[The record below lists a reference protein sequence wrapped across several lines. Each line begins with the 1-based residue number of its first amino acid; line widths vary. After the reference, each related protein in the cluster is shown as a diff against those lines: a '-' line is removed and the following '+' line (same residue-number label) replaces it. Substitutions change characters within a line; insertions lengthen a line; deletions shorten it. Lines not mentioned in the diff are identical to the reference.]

1 MSWGKDK
8 VDPCS
13 SYADMLPQEWI
24 KENNYIP
31 DRAYITTY
39 SFDTRQ
45 LNEVLY
51 ELGLFDLIASDK
63 PSEKSPGKLHV
74 FYDETARHADSNE
87 YQTVSSA
94 CLHGITLETAENV
107 YAFHPKVIM
116 IRYVSDTTAPGY
128 VIIVMSKNISRSNML
143 EAYAVAC
150 GVVEEDRIAEKD
162 VDSDVDHN
170 IDYNKDDDNDF
181 NGEELARFW
190 EKIIDITSEYDPDTP
205 KNNRSHINMDDELKE
220 LRKVRFVQPF
230 SGKTVRFLEG
240 GQVLGKLKASTEVII
255 VSPFLSYGFF
265 KRINK
270 HSYEENEQISGNS
283 RDDLGKVR
291 SLVST
296 MDSFAKLFANMK
308 NIRKDKCIFFNGSNK
323 SGAETGYYRADMNLH
338 AKIYCCKM
346 ADGKAYC
353 IVGSSNATVNG
364 CDLNC
369 DQSNKSGNVEFNIE
383 FEISEDDYEGF
394 DKLLRGEP
402 FQIVS
407 DEDIKM
413 FGENA
418 EEGVDFRRYYAEFLR
433 QLKVETR
440 MISDQG
446 TDHRYE
452 IEFAPVEAE
461 KYSVELAICGSDLES
476 QDIWKKLSDG
486 ATLTLGSLAPVAGVY
501 VKIIANSNGQKE
513 ENEIAEKIF
522 YLDLYDRWQEE
533 AQSKLDMECRKNYR
547 AQLLDLQKQIFNGN
561 KVRKLHQT
569 RKEND
574 SNNRPGIASK
584 AMVSRRSDRSYVYE
598 KIMSIYQYEE
608 DTATRTERLKELR
621 RVTKLLDESDEN
633 DQFQHDLMLLLSK
646 LEDTDEQDKISGR

>member
-31 DRAYITTY
+31 DKAYITTY

-51 ELGLFDLIASDK
+51 ELGLFDLIAADK

-87 YQTVSSA
+87 CQTVSSA

-116 IRYVSDTTAPGY
+116 IRYVSDTSAPGY
-128 VIIVMSKNISRSNML
+128 VILVMSKNISRSNML
-143 EAYAVAC
+143 ETYAVAC

-190 EKIIDITSEYDPDTP
+190 EKIIAVASKDDLGTP

-255 VSPFLSYGFF
+255 VSPFLSDGFF
-265 KRINK
+265 NK
-270 HSYEENEQISGNS
+270 HSHEENEQISENS
-283 RDDLGKVR
+283 GVDLGKVR

-296 MDSFAKLFANMK
+296 MDSF
-308 NIRKDKCIFFNGSNK
+308 
-323 SGAETGYYRADMNLH
+323 ADMNLH

-353 IVGSSNATVNG
+353 IVGSSNATANG
-364 CDLNC
+364 CNLN
-369 DQSNKSGNVEFNIE
+369 NKSGNVEYNMG
-383 FEISEDDYEGF
+383 FEISGDDYEAF
-394 DKLLRGEP
+394 DKLLRGGS

-407 DEDIKM
+407 DEDMKM

-418 EEGVDFRRYYAEFLR
+418 EKGVDFRRYYAEFLR

-486 ATLTLGSLAPVAGVY
+486 ATLTLGFSEPVAGVY
-501 VKIIANSNGQKE
+501 VKIVANSNGQKE
-513 ENEIAEKIF
+513 KSETAEKIF

-547 AQLLDLQKQIFNGN
+547 AQLLDLQKQIINGN
-561 KVRKLHQT
+561 KVRRLHQT

-574 SNNRPGIASK
+574 SNNRSGIASK
-584 AMVSRRSDRSYVYE
+584 AMFSRRSDRSYVYE

>member
-31 DRAYITTY
+31 DKAYITTY

-51 ELGLFDLIASDK
+51 ELGLFDLIAADK
-63 PSEKSPGKLHV
+63 PSEKSTGKLHV

-87 YQTVSSA
+87 CQTVSSA

-116 IRYVSDTTAPGY
+116 IRYVSDTSAPGY
-128 VIIVMSKNISRSNML
+128 VILVMSKNISRSNML

-190 EKIIDITSEYDPDTP
+190 EKIIAVASKDDLGTP

-255 VSPFLSYGFF
+255 VSPFLSDGFF
-265 KRINK
+265 NK
-270 HSYEENEQISGNS
+270 HSHEENEQISENS
-283 RDDLGKVR
+283 GVDLGKVR

-296 MDSFAKLFANMK
+296 MDSF
-308 NIRKDKCIFFNGSNK
+308 
-323 SGAETGYYRADMNLH
+323 ADMNLH

-353 IVGSSNATVNG
+353 IVGSSNATANG
-364 CDLNC
+364 CNLN
-369 DQSNKSGNVEFNIE
+369 NKSGNVEYNMG
-383 FEISEDDYEGF
+383 FEISGDDYEAF
-394 DKLLRGEP
+394 DKLLRGGS

-407 DEDIKM
+407 DEDMKM

-418 EEGVDFRRYYAEFLR
+418 EKGVDFRRYYAEFLR

-486 ATLTLGSLAPVAGVY
+486 ATLTLGFSEPVAGVY
-501 VKIIANSNGQKE
+501 VKIVANSNGQKE
-513 ENEIAEKIF
+513 KSETAEKIF

-547 AQLLDLQKQIFNGN
+547 AQLLDLQKQIINGN
-561 KVRKLHQT
+561 KVRRLHQT

-574 SNNRPGIASK
+574 SNNRSGIASK
-584 AMVSRRSDRSYVYE
+584 AMFSRRSDRSYVYE

>member
-31 DRAYITTY
+31 DKAYITTY

-51 ELGLFDLIASDK
+51 ELGLFDLIAADK

-87 YQTVSSA
+87 CQTVSSA

-116 IRYVSDTTAPGY
+116 IRYVSDTSAPGY
-128 VIIVMSKNISRSNML
+128 VILVMSKNISRSNML

-190 EKIIDITSEYDPDTP
+190 EKIIAVASKDDLGTP

-255 VSPFLSYGFF
+255 VSPFLSDGFF
-265 KRINK
+265 NK
-270 HSYEENEQISGNS
+270 HSHEENEQISENS
-283 RDDLGKVR
+283 GVDLGKVR

-296 MDSFAKLFANMK
+296 MDSF
-308 NIRKDKCIFFNGSNK
+308 
-323 SGAETGYYRADMNLH
+323 ADMNLH

-353 IVGSSNATVNG
+353 IVGSSNATANG
-364 CDLNC
+364 CNLN
-369 DQSNKSGNVEFNIE
+369 NKSGNVEYNMG
-383 FEISEDDYEGF
+383 FEISGDDYEAF
-394 DKLLRGEP
+394 DKLLRGGS

-407 DEDIKM
+407 DEDMKM

-418 EEGVDFRRYYAEFLR
+418 EKGVDFRRYYAEFLR

-486 ATLTLGSLAPVAGVY
+486 ATLTLGFSEPVAGVY
-501 VKIIANSNGQKE
+501 VKIVANSNGQKE
-513 ENEIAEKIF
+513 KSETAEKIF

-547 AQLLDLQKQIFNGN
+547 AQLLDLQKQIINGN
-561 KVRKLHQT
+561 KVRRLHQT

-574 SNNRPGIASK
+574 SNNRSGIASK
-584 AMVSRRSDRSYVYE
+584 AMFSRKSDRSYVYE

>member
-31 DRAYITTY
+31 DKAYITTY

-51 ELGLFDLIASDK
+51 ELGLFDLIAADK

-87 YQTVSSA
+87 CQTVSSA

-116 IRYVSDTTAPGY
+116 IRYVSDTSAPGY
-128 VIIVMSKNISRSNML
+128 VILVMSKNISRSNML

-190 EKIIDITSEYDPDTP
+190 EKIIAVASKDDLGTP

-255 VSPFLSYGFF
+255 VSPFLSDGFF
-265 KRINK
+265 NK
-270 HSYEENEQISGNS
+270 HSHEENEQISENS
-283 RDDLGKVR
+283 GVDLGKVR

-296 MDSFAKLFANMK
+296 MDSF
-308 NIRKDKCIFFNGSNK
+308 
-323 SGAETGYYRADMNLH
+323 ADMNLH

-353 IVGSSNATVNG
+353 IVGSSNATANG
-364 CDLNC
+364 CNLN
-369 DQSNKSGNVEFNIE
+369 NKSGNVEYNMG
-383 FEISEDDYEGF
+383 FEISGDDYEAF
-394 DKLLRGEP
+394 DKLLRGGS

-407 DEDIKM
+407 DEDMKM

-418 EEGVDFRRYYAEFLR
+418 EKGVDFRRYYAEFLR

-486 ATLTLGSLAPVAGVY
+486 ATLTLGFSEPVAGGY
-501 VKIIANSNGQKE
+501 VKIVANSNGQKE
-513 ENEIAEKIF
+513 KSETAEKIF

-533 AQSKLDMECRKNYR
+533 AQSKLDMEGRKNYR
-547 AQLLDLQKQIFNGN
+547 AQLLDLQKQIINGN
-561 KVRKLHQT
+561 KVRRLHQT

-574 SNNRPGIASK
+574 SNNRSGIASK
-584 AMVSRRSDRSYVYE
+584 AMFSRRSDRSYVYE

>member
-31 DRAYITTY
+31 DKAYITTY

-51 ELGLFDLIASDK
+51 ELGLFDLIAADK

-87 YQTVSSA
+87 CQTVSSA

-116 IRYVSDTTAPGY
+116 IRYVSDTSAPGY
-128 VIIVMSKNISRSNML
+128 VILVMSKNISRSNML

-190 EKIIDITSEYDPDTP
+190 EKIIAVASKDDLGTP

-255 VSPFLSYGFF
+255 VSPFLSDGFF
-265 KRINK
+265 NK
-270 HSYEENEQISGNS
+270 HSHEENEQISENS
-283 RDDLGKVR
+283 GVDLGKVR

-296 MDSFAKLFANMK
+296 MDSF
-308 NIRKDKCIFFNGSNK
+308 
-323 SGAETGYYRADMNLH
+323 ADMNLH

-353 IVGSSNATVNG
+353 IVGSSNATANG
-364 CDLNC
+364 CNLN
-369 DQSNKSGNVEFNIE
+369 NKSGNVEYNM
-383 FEISEDDYEGF
+383 GF
-394 DKLLRGEP
+394 
-402 FQIVS
+402 
-407 DEDIKM
+407 
-413 FGENA
+413 
-418 EEGVDFRRYYAEFLR
+418 
-433 QLKVETR
+433 
-440 MISDQG
+440 
-446 TDHRYE
+446 
-452 IEFAPVEAE
+452 
-461 KYSVELAICGSDLES
+461 
-476 QDIWKKLSDG
+476 
-486 ATLTLGSLAPVAGVY
+486 
-501 VKIIANSNGQKE
+501 
-513 ENEIAEKIF
+513 
-522 YLDLYDRWQEE
+522 
-533 AQSKLDMECRKNYR
+533 
-547 AQLLDLQKQIFNGN
+547 
-561 KVRKLHQT
+561 
-569 RKEND
+569 
-574 SNNRPGIASK
+574 
-584 AMVSRRSDRSYVYE
+584 
-598 KIMSIYQYEE
+598 
-608 DTATRTERLKELR
+608 
-621 RVTKLLDESDEN
+621 
-633 DQFQHDLMLLLSK
+633 
-646 LEDTDEQDKISGR
+646 

>member
-116 IRYVSDTTAPGY
+116 IRYVSDTSAPGY

-170 IDYNKDDDNDF
+170 IDYNKADDNDF

-190 EKIIDITSEYDPDTP
+190 EKIIDITSEYDPDTS

-255 VSPFLSYGFF
+255 VSPFLSDGFF
-265 KRINK
+265 NK
-270 HSYEENEQISGNS
+270 HSHEENEQISGNS
-283 RDDLGKVR
+283 GVDLGKVR

-296 MDSFAKLFANMK
+296 MDSFAKLFAKME
-308 NIRKDKCIFFNGSNK
+308 NIGKDKCIFLSGSNK

-353 IVGSSNATVNG
+353 IVGSSNATANG
-364 CDLNC
+364 CNLN
-369 DQSNKSGNVEFNIE
+369 NKSGNVEYNMG
-383 FEISEDDYEGF
+383 FEISGDDYEAF
-394 DKLLRGEP
+394 DKLLRGGSL
-402 FQIVS
+402 QIVS
-407 DEDIKM
+407 DEDMKM

-418 EEGVDFRRYYAEFLR
+418 EKGVDFRRYYAEFLR

-486 ATLTLGSLAPVAGVY
+486 ATLTLGSSEPVAGVY

-574 SNNRPGIASK
+574 CNNRSGIVSK
-584 AMVSRRSDRSYVYE
+584 TMVSRRSDRCYVYE

>member
-8 VDPCS
+8 VNPCS

-31 DRAYITTY
+31 DKAYITTY

-87 YQTVSSA
+87 CQAVSSA

-116 IRYVSDTTAPGY
+116 IRYVSDTSAPGY
-128 VIIVMSKNISRSNML
+128 VILVMSKNISRSNML

-190 EKIIDITSEYDPDTP
+190 EKIIAVASKDDLGTP

-240 GQVLGKLKASTEVII
+240 GQVFEKLKASTEVII
-255 VSPFLSYGFF
+255 VSPFLSDGFF
-265 KRINK
+265 NK
-270 HSYEENEQISGNS
+270 HSHEENEQISGNS
-283 RDDLGKVR
+283 GVDLGKVR

-296 MDSFAKLFANMK
+296 MDSF
-308 NIRKDKCIFFNGSNK
+308 
-323 SGAETGYYRADMNLH
+323 ADMNLH

-353 IVGSSNATVNG
+353 IVGSSNATANG
-364 CDLNC
+364 CNLN
-369 DQSNKSGNVEFNIE
+369 NKSGNVEYNMG
-383 FEISEDDYEGF
+383 FEISGDDYEAF
-394 DKLLRGEP
+394 DKLLRGGS

-407 DEDIKM
+407 DEDMKM

-418 EEGVDFRRYYAEFLR
+418 EKGVDFRRYYAEFLR

-476 QDIWKKLSDG
+476 QDIWRRLSDG
-486 ATLTLGSLAPVAGVY
+486 ATLTLGFSEPVAGVY
-501 VKIIANSNGQKE
+501 VKIVANSNGQKE
-513 ENEIAEKIF
+513 KSETAEKIF

-547 AQLLDLQKQIFNGN
+547 AQLLDLQKQIINGN

-574 SNNRPGIASK
+574 SNNRPGIVSK

>member
-8 VDPCS
+8 VNPCS

-31 DRAYITTY
+31 DKAYITTY

-87 YQTVSSA
+87 CQAVSSA

-116 IRYVSDTTAPGY
+116 IRYVSDTSAPGY
-128 VIIVMSKNISRSNML
+128 VILVMSKNISRSNML

-190 EKIIDITSEYDPDTP
+190 EKIIAVASKDDLGTP

-240 GQVLGKLKASTEVII
+240 GQVFEKLKASTEVII
-255 VSPFLSYGFF
+255 VSPFLSDGFF
-265 KRINK
+265 NK
-270 HSYEENEQISGNS
+270 HSHEENEQISGNS
-283 RDDLGKVR
+283 GVDLGKVR

-296 MDSFAKLFANMK
+296 MDSF
-308 NIRKDKCIFFNGSNK
+308 
-323 SGAETGYYRADMNLH
+323 ADMNLH

-353 IVGSSNATVNG
+353 IVGSSNATANG
-364 CDLNC
+364 CNLN
-369 DQSNKSGNVEFNIE
+369 NKSGNVEYNMG
-383 FEISEDDYEGF
+383 FEISGDDYEAF
-394 DKLLRGEP
+394 DKLLRGGS

-407 DEDIKM
+407 DEDMKM

-418 EEGVDFRRYYAEFLR
+418 EKGVDFRRYYAEFLR

-476 QDIWKKLSDG
+476 QDIWRRLSDG
-486 ATLTLGSLAPVAGVY
+486 ATLTLGFSEPVAGVY
-501 VKIIANSNGQKE
+501 VKIVANSNGQKE
-513 ENEIAEKIF
+513 KSETAEKIF

-547 AQLLDLQKQIFNGN
+547 AQLLDLQKQIINGN
-561 KVRKLHQT
+561 KVRRLHQT

-574 SNNRPGIASK
+574 SNNRPGIVSK

>member
-8 VDPCS
+8 VNPCS

-31 DRAYITTY
+31 DKAYITTY

-87 YQTVSSA
+87 CQAVSSA

-116 IRYVSDTTAPGY
+116 IRYVSDTSAPGY
-128 VIIVMSKNISRSNML
+128 VILVMSKNISRSNML

-190 EKIIDITSEYDPDTP
+190 EKIIAVASKDDLGTP

-240 GQVLGKLKASTEVII
+240 GQVFEKLKASTEVII
-255 VSPFLSYGFF
+255 VSPFLSDGFF
-265 KRINK
+265 NK
-270 HSYEENEQISGNS
+270 HSHEENEQISGNS
-283 RDDLGKVR
+283 GVDLGKVR

-296 MDSFAKLFANMK
+296 MDSF
-308 NIRKDKCIFFNGSNK
+308 
-323 SGAETGYYRADMNLH
+323 ADMNLH

-353 IVGSSNATVNG
+353 IVGSSNATANG
-364 CDLNC
+364 CNLN
-369 DQSNKSGNVEFNIE
+369 NKSGNVEYNMG
-383 FEISEDDYEGF
+383 FEISGDDYEAF
-394 DKLLRGEP
+394 DKLLRGGS

-407 DEDIKM
+407 DEDMKM

-418 EEGVDFRRYYAEFLR
+418 EKGVDFRRYYAEFLR

-476 QDIWKKLSDG
+476 QDIWRRLSDG
-486 ATLTLGSLAPVAGVY
+486 ATLTLGFSEPVAGVY
-501 VKIIANSNGQKE
+501 VKIVANSNGQKE
-513 ENEIAEKIF
+513 KSETAEKIF

-547 AQLLDLQKQIFNGN
+547 AQLLDLQKQIINGN
-561 KVRKLHQT
+561 KVRRLHQT

-574 SNNRPGIASK
+574 SNNRPGIVSK

-633 DQFQHDLMLLLSK
+633 DQFQHDLMILLSK

>member
-116 IRYVSDTTAPGY
+116 IRYVSDTSAPGY

-255 VSPFLSYGFF
+255 VSPFLSDGFF
-265 KRINK
+265 NK
-270 HSYEENEQISGNS
+270 HSHEENEQISENS
-283 RDDLGKVR
+283 GVDLGKVR

-296 MDSFAKLFANMK
+296 MDSF
-308 NIRKDKCIFFNGSNK
+308 
-323 SGAETGYYRADMNLH
+323 ADMNLH

-353 IVGSSNATVNG
+353 IVGSSNATANG
-364 CDLNC
+364 CNLN
-369 DQSNKSGNVEFNIE
+369 NKSGNVEYNMG
-383 FEISEDDYEGF
+383 FEISGDDYEAF
-394 DKLLRGEP
+394 DKLLRGGS

-407 DEDIKM
+407 DEDMKM

-418 EEGVDFRRYYAEFLR
+418 EKGVDFRRYYAEFLR

-486 ATLTLGSLAPVAGVY
+486 ATLTLGFSEPVAGVY
-501 VKIIANSNGQKE
+501 VKIVANSNGQKE
-513 ENEIAEKIF
+513 KSETAEKIF

-547 AQLLDLQKQIFNGN
+547 AQLLDLQKQIINGN
-561 KVRKLHQT
+561 KVRRLHQT

-574 SNNRPGIASK
+574 SNNRSGIASK
-584 AMVSRRSDRSYVYE
+584 AMFSRRSDRSYVYE

>member
-31 DRAYITTY
+31 DKAYITTY

-51 ELGLFDLIASDK
+51 ELGLFDLIAADK

-87 YQTVSSA
+87 CQTVSSA

-116 IRYVSDTTAPGY
+116 IRYVSDTSAPGY
-128 VIIVMSKNISRSNML
+128 VILVMSKNISRSNML

-190 EKIIDITSEYDPDTP
+190 EKIIAVASKDDLGTP

-255 VSPFLSYGFF
+255 VSPFLSDGFF
-265 KRINK
+265 NK
-270 HSYEENEQISGNS
+270 HSHEENEQISENS
-283 RDDLGKVR
+283 GVDLGKVR

-296 MDSFAKLFANMK
+296 MDSF
-308 NIRKDKCIFFNGSNK
+308 
-323 SGAETGYYRADMNLH
+323 ADMNLH

-353 IVGSSNATVNG
+353 IVGSSNATANG
-364 CDLNC
+364 CNLN
-369 DQSNKSGNVEFNIE
+369 NKSGNVEYNMG
-383 FEISEDDYEGF
+383 FEISGDDYEAF
-394 DKLLRGEP
+394 DKLLRGGS

-407 DEDIKM
+407 DEDMKM

-418 EEGVDFRRYYAEFLR
+418 EKGVDFRRYYAEFLR

-486 ATLTLGSLAPVAGVY
+486 ATLTLGFSEPVAGVY
-501 VKIIANSNGQKE
+501 VKIVANSNGQKE
-513 ENEIAEKIF
+513 KSETAEKIF

-547 AQLLDLQKQIFNGN
+547 AQLLDLQKQIINGN
-561 KVRKLHQT
+561 KVRRLHQT

-574 SNNRPGIASK
+574 SNNRSGIASK
-584 AMVSRRSDRSYVYE
+584 AMFSRRSDRSYVYE

-646 LEDTDEQDKISGR
+646 LEDTDEHDKISGR

>member
-116 IRYVSDTTAPGY
+116 IRYVSDTSAPGY

-240 GQVLGKLKASTEVII
+240 GQVFEKLKASTEVII
-255 VSPFLSYGFF
+255 VSPFLSDGFF
-265 KRINK
+265 NK
-270 HSYEENEQISGNS
+270 HSHEENEQISGNS
-283 RDDLGKVR
+283 GVDLGKVR

-296 MDSFAKLFANMK
+296 MDSF
-308 NIRKDKCIFFNGSNK
+308 
-323 SGAETGYYRADMNLH
+323 ADMNLH

-353 IVGSSNATVNG
+353 IVGSSNATANG
-364 CDLNC
+364 CNLN
-369 DQSNKSGNVEFNIE
+369 NKSGNVEYNMG
-383 FEISEDDYEGF
+383 FEISGDDYEAF
-394 DKLLRGEP
+394 DKLLRGGS

-407 DEDIKM
+407 DEDMKM

-418 EEGVDFRRYYAEFLR
+418 EKGVDFRRYYAEFLR

-476 QDIWKKLSDG
+476 QDIWRRLSDG
-486 ATLTLGSLAPVAGVY
+486 ATLTLGFSEPVAGVY
-501 VKIIANSNGQKE
+501 VKIVANSNGQKE
-513 ENEIAEKIF
+513 KSETAEKIF

-547 AQLLDLQKQIFNGN
+547 AQLLDLQKQIINGN

-574 SNNRPGIASK
+574 SNNRPGIVSK

>member
-116 IRYVSDTTAPGY
+116 IRYVSDTSAPGY

-270 HSYEENEQISGNS
+270 HSYEENEQISENS
-283 RDDLGKVR
+283 GVDLGKVR

-296 MDSFAKLFANMK
+296 MDSF
-308 NIRKDKCIFFNGSNK
+308 
-323 SGAETGYYRADMNLH
+323 ADMNLH

-364 CDLNC
+364 CNLN
-369 DQSNKSGNVEFNIE
+369 NKSGNVEYNMG
-383 FEISEDDYEGF
+383 FEISGDDYEAF
-394 DKLLRGEP
+394 DKLLRGGS

-407 DEDIKM
+407 DEDMKM

-418 EEGVDFRRYYAEFLR
+418 EKGVDFRRYYAEFLR

-486 ATLTLGSLAPVAGVY
+486 ATLTLGFSEPVAGVY
-501 VKIIANSNGQKE
+501 VKIVANSNGQKE
-513 ENEIAEKIF
+513 KSETAEKIF

-547 AQLLDLQKQIFNGN
+547 AQLLDLQKQIINGN
-561 KVRKLHQT
+561 KVRRLHQT

-574 SNNRPGIASK
+574 SNNRSGIASK
-584 AMVSRRSDRSYVYE
+584 AMFSRRSDRSYVYE

>member
-1 MSWGKDK
+1 
-8 VDPCS
+8 
-13 SYADMLPQEWI
+13 MLPQEWI

-31 DRAYITTY
+31 DKAYITTY

-87 YQTVSSA
+87 CQAVSSA

-116 IRYVSDTTAPGY
+116 IRYVSDTSAPGY
-128 VIIVMSKNISRSNML
+128 VILVMSKNISRSNML

-190 EKIIDITSEYDPDTP
+190 EKIIAVASKDDLGTP

-240 GQVLGKLKASTEVII
+240 GQVFEKLKASTEVII
-255 VSPFLSYGFF
+255 VSPFLSDGFF
-265 KRINK
+265 NK
-270 HSYEENEQISGNS
+270 HSHEENEQISGNS
-283 RDDLGKVR
+283 GVDLGKVR

-296 MDSFAKLFANMK
+296 MDSF
-308 NIRKDKCIFFNGSNK
+308 
-323 SGAETGYYRADMNLH
+323 ADMNLH

-353 IVGSSNATVNG
+353 IVGSSNATANG
-364 CDLNC
+364 CNLN
-369 DQSNKSGNVEFNIE
+369 NKSGNVEYNMG
-383 FEISEDDYEGF
+383 FEISGDDYEAF
-394 DKLLRGEP
+394 DKLLRGGS

-407 DEDIKM
+407 DEDMKM

-418 EEGVDFRRYYAEFLR
+418 EKGVDFRRYYAEFLR

-476 QDIWKKLSDG
+476 QDIWRRLSDG
-486 ATLTLGSLAPVAGVY
+486 ATLTLGFSEPVAGVY
-501 VKIIANSNGQKE
+501 VKIVANSNGQKE
-513 ENEIAEKIF
+513 KSETAEKIF

-547 AQLLDLQKQIFNGN
+547 AQLLDLQKQIINGN

-574 SNNRPGIASK
+574 SNNRPGIVSK

>member
-190 EKIIDITSEYDPDTP
+190 EKIIAVASKDDLGTP

-255 VSPFLSYGFF
+255 VSPFLSDGFF
-265 KRINK
+265 NK
-270 HSYEENEQISGNS
+270 HSHEENEQISENS
-283 RDDLGKVR
+283 GVDLGKVR

-296 MDSFAKLFANMK
+296 MDSF
-308 NIRKDKCIFFNGSNK
+308 
-323 SGAETGYYRADMNLH
+323 ADMNLH

-353 IVGSSNATVNG
+353 IVGSSNATANG
-364 CDLNC
+364 CNLN
-369 DQSNKSGNVEFNIE
+369 NKSGNVEYNMG
-383 FEISEDDYEGF
+383 FEISGDDYEAF
-394 DKLLRGEP
+394 DKLLRGGS

-407 DEDIKM
+407 DEDMKM

-418 EEGVDFRRYYAEFLR
+418 EKGVDFRRYYAEFLR

-486 ATLTLGSLAPVAGVY
+486 ATLTLGFSEPVAGVY
-501 VKIIANSNGQKE
+501 VKIVANSNGQKE
-513 ENEIAEKIF
+513 KSETAEKIF

-547 AQLLDLQKQIFNGN
+547 AQLLDLQKQIINGN
-561 KVRKLHQT
+561 KVRRLHQT

-574 SNNRPGIASK
+574 SNNRSGIASK
-584 AMVSRRSDRSYVYE
+584 AMFSRRSDRSYVYE

>member
-1 MSWGKDK
+1 MSWGKDR

-31 DRAYITTY
+31 DKAYITTY

-51 ELGLFDLIASDK
+51 ELGLFDLIAADK

-87 YQTVSSA
+87 CQTVSSA

-116 IRYVSDTTAPGY
+116 IRYVSDTSAPGY
-128 VIIVMSKNISRSNML
+128 VILVMSKNISRSNML

-190 EKIIDITSEYDPDTP
+190 EKIIAVASKDDLGTP

-255 VSPFLSYGFF
+255 VSPFLSDGFF
-265 KRINK
+265 NK
-270 HSYEENEQISGNS
+270 HSHEENEQISENS
-283 RDDLGKVR
+283 GVDLGKVR

-296 MDSFAKLFANMK
+296 MDSF
-308 NIRKDKCIFFNGSNK
+308 
-323 SGAETGYYRADMNLH
+323 ADMNLH

-353 IVGSSNATVNG
+353 IVGSSNATANG
-364 CDLNC
+364 CNLN
-369 DQSNKSGNVEFNIE
+369 NKSGNVEYNMG
-383 FEISEDDYEGF
+383 FEISGDDYEAF
-394 DKLLRGEP
+394 DKLLRGGS

-407 DEDIKM
+407 DEDMKM

-418 EEGVDFRRYYAEFLR
+418 EKGVDFRRYYAEFLR

-486 ATLTLGSLAPVAGVY
+486 ATLTLGFSEPVAGVY
-501 VKIIANSNGQKE
+501 VKIVANSNGQKE
-513 ENEIAEKIF
+513 KSETAEKIF

-547 AQLLDLQKQIFNGN
+547 AQLLDLQKQIINGN
-561 KVRKLHQT
+561 KVRRLHQT

-574 SNNRPGIASK
+574 SNNRSGIASK
-584 AMVSRRSDRSYVYE
+584 AMFSRRSDRSYVYE

>member
-31 DRAYITTY
+31 DKAYITTY

-51 ELGLFDLIASDK
+51 ELGLFDLIAADK

-87 YQTVSSA
+87 CQTVSSA

-116 IRYVSDTTAPGY
+116 IRYVSDTSAPGY
-128 VIIVMSKNISRSNML
+128 VILVMSKNISRSNML

-150 GVVEEDRIAEKD
+150 GVVEEDRIVEKD

-190 EKIIDITSEYDPDTP
+190 EKIIAVASKDDLGTP

-255 VSPFLSYGFF
+255 VSPFLSDGFF
-265 KRINK
+265 NK
-270 HSYEENEQISGNS
+270 HSHEENEQISENS
-283 RDDLGKVR
+283 GVDLGKVR

-296 MDSFAKLFANMK
+296 MDSF
-308 NIRKDKCIFFNGSNK
+308 
-323 SGAETGYYRADMNLH
+323 ADMNLH

-353 IVGSSNATVNG
+353 IVGSSNATANG
-364 CDLNC
+364 CNLN
-369 DQSNKSGNVEFNIE
+369 NKSGNVEYNMG
-383 FEISEDDYEGF
+383 FEISGDDYEAF
-394 DKLLRGEP
+394 DKLLRGGS

-407 DEDIKM
+407 DEDMKM

-418 EEGVDFRRYYAEFLR
+418 EKGVDFRRYYAEFLR

-486 ATLTLGSLAPVAGVY
+486 ATLTLGFSEPVAGVY
-501 VKIIANSNGQKE
+501 VKIVANSNGQKE
-513 ENEIAEKIF
+513 KSETAEKIF

-547 AQLLDLQKQIFNGN
+547 AQLLDLQKQIINGN
-561 KVRKLHQT
+561 KVRRLHQT

-574 SNNRPGIASK
+574 SNNRSGIASK
-584 AMVSRRSDRSYVYE
+584 AMFSRRSDRSYVYE

>member
-31 DRAYITTY
+31 DKAYITTY

-51 ELGLFDLIASDK
+51 ELGLFDLIAADK
-63 PSEKSPGKLHV
+63 PSEKSPGKLHI

-87 YQTVSSA
+87 CQTVSSA

-116 IRYVSDTTAPGY
+116 IRYVSDTSAPGY
-128 VIIVMSKNISRSNML
+128 VILVMSKNISRSNML

-190 EKIIDITSEYDPDTP
+190 EKIIAVASKDDLGTP

-255 VSPFLSYGFF
+255 VSPFLSDGFF
-265 KRINK
+265 NK
-270 HSYEENEQISGNS
+270 HSHEENEQISENS
-283 RDDLGKVR
+283 GVDLGKVR

-296 MDSFAKLFANMK
+296 MDSF
-308 NIRKDKCIFFNGSNK
+308 
-323 SGAETGYYRADMNLH
+323 ADMNLH

-353 IVGSSNATVNG
+353 IVGSSNATANG
-364 CDLNC
+364 CNLN
-369 DQSNKSGNVEFNIE
+369 NKSGNVEYNMG
-383 FEISEDDYEGF
+383 FEISGDDYEAF
-394 DKLLRGEP
+394 DKLLRGGS

-407 DEDIKM
+407 DEDMKM

-418 EEGVDFRRYYAEFLR
+418 EKGVDFRRYYAEFLR

-486 ATLTLGSLAPVAGVY
+486 ATLTLGFSEPVAGVY
-501 VKIIANSNGQKE
+501 VKIVANSNGQKE
-513 ENEIAEKIF
+513 KSETAEKIF

-547 AQLLDLQKQIFNGN
+547 AQLLDLQKQIINGN
-561 KVRKLHQT
+561 KVRRLHQT

-574 SNNRPGIASK
+574 SNNRSGIASK
-584 AMVSRRSDRSYVYE
+584 AMFSRRSDRSYVYE

>member
-31 DRAYITTY
+31 DKAYITTY

-51 ELGLFDLIASDK
+51 ELGLFDLIAADK

-87 YQTVSSA
+87 CQTVSSA

-116 IRYVSDTTAPGY
+116 IRYVSDTSAPGY
-128 VIIVMSKNISRSNML
+128 VILVMSKNISRSNML

-150 GVVEEDRIAEKD
+150 GVVEEDRIVEKD

-190 EKIIDITSEYDPDTP
+190 EKIIAVASKDDLGTP

-240 GQVLGKLKASTEVII
+240 GQVLWKLKASTEVII
-255 VSPFLSYGFF
+255 VSPFLSDGFF
-265 KRINK
+265 NK
-270 HSYEENEQISGNS
+270 HSHEENEQISENS
-283 RDDLGKVR
+283 GVDLGKVR

-296 MDSFAKLFANMK
+296 MDSF
-308 NIRKDKCIFFNGSNK
+308 
-323 SGAETGYYRADMNLH
+323 ADMNLH

-353 IVGSSNATVNG
+353 IVGSSNATANG
-364 CDLNC
+364 CNLN
-369 DQSNKSGNVEFNIE
+369 NKSGNVEYNMG
-383 FEISEDDYEGF
+383 FEISGDDYEAF
-394 DKLLRGEP
+394 DKLLRGGS

-407 DEDIKM
+407 DEDMKM

-418 EEGVDFRRYYAEFLR
+418 EKGVDFRRYYAEFLR

-486 ATLTLGSLAPVAGVY
+486 ATLTLGFSEPVAGVY
-501 VKIIANSNGQKE
+501 VKIVANSNGQKE
-513 ENEIAEKIF
+513 KSETAEKIF

-547 AQLLDLQKQIFNGN
+547 AQLLDLQKQIINGN
-561 KVRKLHQT
+561 KVRRLHQT

-574 SNNRPGIASK
+574 SNNRSGIASK
-584 AMVSRRSDRSYVYE
+584 AMFSRRSDRSYVYE

>member
-31 DRAYITTY
+31 DKAYITTY

-51 ELGLFDLIASDK
+51 ELGLFDLIAADK

-87 YQTVSSA
+87 CQTVSSA

-107 YAFHPKVIM
+107 YAFYPKVIM
-116 IRYVSDTTAPGY
+116 IRYVSDTSAPGY
-128 VIIVMSKNISRSNML
+128 VILVMSKNISRSNML

-190 EKIIDITSEYDPDTP
+190 EKIIAVASKDDLGTP

-255 VSPFLSYGFF
+255 VSPFLSDGFF
-265 KRINK
+265 NK
-270 HSYEENEQISGNS
+270 HSHEENEQISENS
-283 RDDLGKVR
+283 GVDLGKVR

-296 MDSFAKLFANMK
+296 MDSF
-308 NIRKDKCIFFNGSNK
+308 
-323 SGAETGYYRADMNLH
+323 ADMNLH

-353 IVGSSNATVNG
+353 IVGSSNATANG
-364 CDLNC
+364 CNLN
-369 DQSNKSGNVEFNIE
+369 NKSGNVEYNMG
-383 FEISEDDYEGF
+383 FEISGDDYEAF
-394 DKLLRGEP
+394 DKLLRGGS

-407 DEDIKM
+407 DEDMKM

-418 EEGVDFRRYYAEFLR
+418 EKGVDFRRYYAEFLR

-476 QDIWKKLSDG
+476 QDIWRRLSDG
-486 ATLTLGSLAPVAGVY
+486 ATLTLGFSEPVAGVY
-501 VKIIANSNGQKE
+501 VKIVANSNGQKE
-513 ENEIAEKIF
+513 KSETAEKIF

-547 AQLLDLQKQIFNGN
+547 AQLLDLQKQIINGN
-561 KVRKLHQT
+561 KVRRLHQT

-574 SNNRPGIASK
+574 SNNRPGIVSK

-633 DQFQHDLMLLLSK
+633 DQFQHDLMILLSK

>member
-8 VDPCS
+8 VNPCS

-31 DRAYITTY
+31 DKAYITTY

-87 YQTVSSA
+87 CQAVSSA

-116 IRYVSDTTAPGY
+116 IRYVSDTSAPGY
-128 VIIVMSKNISRSNML
+128 VILVMSKNISRSNML

-190 EKIIDITSEYDPDTP
+190 EKIIAVASKDDLGTP

-240 GQVLGKLKASTEVII
+240 GQVFEKLKASTEVII
-255 VSPFLSYGFF
+255 VSPFLSDGFF
-265 KRINK
+265 NK
-270 HSYEENEQISGNS
+270 HSHEENEQISGNS
-283 RDDLGKVR
+283 GVDLGKVR

-296 MDSFAKLFANMK
+296 MDSF
-308 NIRKDKCIFFNGSNK
+308 
-323 SGAETGYYRADMNLH
+323 ADMNLH

-353 IVGSSNATVNG
+353 IVGSSNATANG
-364 CDLNC
+364 CNLN
-369 DQSNKSGNVEFNIE
+369 NKSGNVEYNMG
-383 FEISEDDYEGF
+383 FEISGDDYEAF
-394 DKLLRGEP
+394 DKLLRGGS

-407 DEDIKM
+407 DEDMKM

-418 EEGVDFRRYYAEFLR
+418 EKGVDFRRYYAEFLR

-486 ATLTLGSLAPVAGVY
+486 ATLTLGFSEPVAGVY
-501 VKIIANSNGQKE
+501 VKIVANSNGQKE
-513 ENEIAEKIF
+513 KSETAEKIF

-547 AQLLDLQKQIFNGN
+547 AQLLDLQKQIINGN
-561 KVRKLHQT
+561 KVRRLHQT

-574 SNNRPGIASK
+574 SNNRSGIASK
-584 AMVSRRSDRSYVYE
+584 AMFSRRSDRSYVYE

>member
-116 IRYVSDTTAPGY
+116 IRYVSDTSAPGY

-296 MDSFAKLFANMK
+296 MDSFA
-308 NIRKDKCIFFNGSNK
+308 
-323 SGAETGYYRADMNLH
+323 DMNLH

-353 IVGSSNATVNG
+353 IVGSSNATANG
-364 CDLNC
+364 CNLN
-369 DQSNKSGNVEFNIE
+369 NKSGNVEYNMG
-383 FEISEDDYEGF
+383 FEISGDDYEAF
-394 DKLLRGEP
+394 DKLLRGGS

-407 DEDIKM
+407 DEDMKM

-418 EEGVDFRRYYAEFLR
+418 EKGVDFRRYYAEFLR

-476 QDIWKKLSDG
+476 QDIWRRLSDG
-486 ATLTLGSLAPVAGVY
+486 ATLTLGFSEPVAGVY
-501 VKIIANSNGQKE
+501 VKIVANSNGQKE
-513 ENEIAEKIF
+513 KSETAEKIF

-547 AQLLDLQKQIFNGN
+547 AQLLDLQKQIINGN
-561 KVRKLHQT
+561 KVRRLHQT

-574 SNNRPGIASK
+574 SNNRSGIASK
-584 AMVSRRSDRSYVYE
+584 AMFSRRSTRRSDRSYVYE

>member
-31 DRAYITTY
+31 DKAYITTY

-51 ELGLFDLIASDK
+51 ELGLFDLIAADK

-87 YQTVSSA
+87 CQTVSSA

-116 IRYVSDTTAPGY
+116 IRYVSDTSAPGY
-128 VIIVMSKNISRSNML
+128 VILVMSKNISRSNML

-190 EKIIDITSEYDPDTP
+190 EKIIAVASKDDLGTP

-255 VSPFLSYGFF
+255 VSPFLSDGFF
-265 KRINK
+265 NK
-270 HSYEENEQISGNS
+270 HSHEENEQISENS
-283 RDDLGKVR
+283 GVDLGKVR

-296 MDSFAKLFANMK
+296 MDSF
-308 NIRKDKCIFFNGSNK
+308 
-323 SGAETGYYRADMNLH
+323 ADMNLH

-353 IVGSSNATVNG
+353 IVGSSNATANG
-364 CDLNC
+364 CNLN
-369 DQSNKSGNVEFNIE
+369 NKSGNVEYNMG
-383 FEISEDDYEGF
+383 FEISGDDYEAF
-394 DKLLRGEP
+394 DKLLRGGS

-407 DEDIKM
+407 DEDMKM

-418 EEGVDFRRYYAEFLR
+418 EKGVDFRRYYAEFLR

-486 ATLTLGSLAPVAGVY
+486 ATLTLGFSEPVAGVY
-501 VKIIANSNGQKE
+501 VKIVANSNGQKE
-513 ENEIAEKIF
+513 KSETAEKIF

-547 AQLLDLQKQIFNGN
+547 AQLLDLQKQIINGN
-561 KVRKLHQT
+561 KVRRLHQT

-574 SNNRPGIASK
+574 SNNRSGIASK
-584 AMVSRRSDRSYVYE
+584 AMFSRRSDRSYVYE

>member
-8 VDPCS
+8 VNPCS

-31 DRAYITTY
+31 DKAYITTY

-51 ELGLFDLIASDK
+51 ELGLFDLIAADK

-87 YQTVSSA
+87 CQTVSSA

-116 IRYVSDTTAPGY
+116 IRYVSDTSAPGY
-128 VIIVMSKNISRSNML
+128 VILVMSKNISRSNML

-190 EKIIDITSEYDPDTP
+190 EKIIAVASKDDLGTP

-255 VSPFLSYGFF
+255 VSPFLSDGFF
-265 KRINK
+265 NK
-270 HSYEENEQISGNS
+270 HSHEENEQISENS
-283 RDDLGKVR
+283 GVDLGKVR

-296 MDSFAKLFANMK
+296 MDSF
-308 NIRKDKCIFFNGSNK
+308 
-323 SGAETGYYRADMNLH
+323 ADMNLH

-353 IVGSSNATVNG
+353 IVGSSNATANG
-364 CDLNC
+364 CNLN
-369 DQSNKSGNVEFNIE
+369 NKSGNVEYNMG
-383 FEISEDDYEGF
+383 FEISGDDYEAF
-394 DKLLRGEP
+394 DKLLRGGS

-407 DEDIKM
+407 DEDMKM

-418 EEGVDFRRYYAEFLR
+418 EKGVDFRRYYAEFLR

-486 ATLTLGSLAPVAGVY
+486 ATLTLGFSEPVAGVY
-501 VKIIANSNGQKE
+501 VKIVANSNGQKE
-513 ENEIAEKIF
+513 KSETAEKIF

-547 AQLLDLQKQIFNGN
+547 AQLLDLQKQIINGN
-561 KVRKLHQT
+561 KVRRLHQT

-574 SNNRPGIASK
+574 SNNRSGIASK
-584 AMVSRRSDRSYVYE
+584 AMFSRRSDRSYVYE

>member
-116 IRYVSDTTAPGY
+116 IRYVSDTSAPGY

-270 HSYEENEQISGNS
+270 HSYEENEQISENS
-283 RDDLGKVR
+283 GVDLGKVR

-296 MDSFAKLFANMK
+296 MDSF
-308 NIRKDKCIFFNGSNK
+308 
-323 SGAETGYYRADMNLH
+323 ADMNLH

-353 IVGSSNATVNG
+353 IVGSSNATANG
-364 CDLNC
+364 CNLN
-369 DQSNKSGNVEFNIE
+369 NKSGNVEYNMG
-383 FEISEDDYEGF
+383 FEISGDDYEAF
-394 DKLLRGEP
+394 DKLLRGGS

-407 DEDIKM
+407 DEDMKM

-418 EEGVDFRRYYAEFLR
+418 EKGVDFRRYYAEFLR

-486 ATLTLGSLAPVAGVY
+486 ATLTLGFSEPVAGVY
-501 VKIIANSNGQKE
+501 VKIVANSNGQKE
-513 ENEIAEKIF
+513 KSETAEKIF

-547 AQLLDLQKQIFNGN
+547 AQLLDLQKQIINGN
-561 KVRKLHQT
+561 KVRRLHQT

-574 SNNRPGIASK
+574 SNNRSGIASK
-584 AMVSRRSDRSYVYE
+584 AMFSRRSDRSYVYE

>member
-31 DRAYITTY
+31 DKAYITTY

-51 ELGLFDLIASDK
+51 ELGLFDLIAADK

-87 YQTVSSA
+87 CQTVSSA

-116 IRYVSDTTAPGY
+116 IRYVSDTSAPGY
-128 VIIVMSKNISRSNML
+128 VILVMSKNISRSNML

-150 GVVEEDRIAEKD
+150 GVVEENRIAEKD

-190 EKIIDITSEYDPDTP
+190 EKIIAVASKDDLGTP

-255 VSPFLSYGFF
+255 VSPFLSDGFF
-265 KRINK
+265 NK
-270 HSYEENEQISGNS
+270 HSHEENEQISENS
-283 RDDLGKVR
+283 GVDLGKVR

-296 MDSFAKLFANMK
+296 MDSF
-308 NIRKDKCIFFNGSNK
+308 
-323 SGAETGYYRADMNLH
+323 ADMNLH

-353 IVGSSNATVNG
+353 IVGSSNATANG
-364 CDLNC
+364 CNLN
-369 DQSNKSGNVEFNIE
+369 NKSGNVEYNMG
-383 FEISEDDYEGF
+383 FEISGDDYEAF
-394 DKLLRGEP
+394 DKLLRGGS

-407 DEDIKM
+407 DEDMKM

-418 EEGVDFRRYYAEFLR
+418 EKGVDFRRYYAEFLR

-476 QDIWKKLSDG
+476 QDIWRRLSDG
-486 ATLTLGSLAPVAGVY
+486 ATLTLGFSEPVAGVY
-501 VKIIANSNGQKE
+501 VKIVANSNGQKE
-513 ENEIAEKIF
+513 KSETAEKIF

-547 AQLLDLQKQIFNGN
+547 AQLLDLQKQIINGN
-561 KVRKLHQT
+561 KVRRLHQT

-574 SNNRPGIASK
+574 SNNRPGIVSK

-633 DQFQHDLMLLLSK
+633 DQFQHDLMILLSK

>member
-31 DRAYITTY
+31 DKAYITTY

-51 ELGLFDLIASDK
+51 ELGLFDLIAADK

-87 YQTVSSA
+87 CQTVSSA

-116 IRYVSDTTAPGY
+116 IRYVSDTSAPGY
-128 VIIVMSKNISRSNML
+128 VILVMSKNISRSNML

-190 EKIIDITSEYDPDTP
+190 EKIIAVASKDDLGTP

-255 VSPFLSYGFF
+255 VSPFLSDGFF
-265 KRINK
+265 NK
-270 HSYEENEQISGNS
+270 HSHEENEQISENS
-283 RDDLGKVR
+283 GVDLGKVR

-296 MDSFAKLFANMK
+296 MDSF
-308 NIRKDKCIFFNGSNK
+308 
-323 SGAETGYYRADMNLH
+323 ADMNLH

-407 DEDIKM
+407 DEDIEM
-413 FGENA
+413 FRKNV

-574 SNNRPGIASK
+574 SNNRPGNVSK
-584 AMVSRRSDRSYVYE
+584 TMVSRRPARRSDRSYVYE

-608 DTATRTERLKELR
+608 DTASRTERLRELR
-621 RVTKLLDESDEN
+621 RVTKLLDESGEN
-633 DQFQHDLMLLLSK
+633 DQFQHDLMILLSK

>member
-8 VDPCS
+8 VNPCS

-31 DRAYITTY
+31 DKAYITTY

-87 YQTVSSA
+87 CQAVSSA

-116 IRYVSDTTAPGY
+116 IRYVSDTSAPGY
-128 VIIVMSKNISRSNML
+128 VILVMSKNISRSNML

-190 EKIIDITSEYDPDTP
+190 EKIIAVASKDDLGTP

-240 GQVLGKLKASTEVII
+240 GQVFEKLKASTEVII
-255 VSPFLSYGFF
+255 VSPFLSDGFF
-265 KRINK
+265 NK
-270 HSYEENEQISGNS
+270 HSHEENEQISGNS
-283 RDDLGKVR
+283 GVDLGKVR

-296 MDSFAKLFANMK
+296 MDSF
-308 NIRKDKCIFFNGSNK
+308 
-323 SGAETGYYRADMNLH
+323 ADMNLH

-353 IVGSSNATVNG
+353 IVGSSNATANG
-364 CDLNC
+364 CNLN
-369 DQSNKSGNVEFNIE
+369 NKSGNVEYNMG
-383 FEISEDDYEGF
+383 FEISGDDYEAF
-394 DKLLRGEP
+394 DKLLRGGS

-407 DEDIKM
+407 DEDMNM
-413 FGENA
+413 FGKNA

>member
-63 PSEKSPGKLHV
+63 PSEKLPGKLHV

-116 IRYVSDTTAPGY
+116 IRYVSDTSAPGY

-170 IDYNKDDDNDF
+170 IDYNKADDNDF

-190 EKIIDITSEYDPDTP
+190 EKIIDITSEYDPDTS

-255 VSPFLSYGFF
+255 VSPFLSDGFF
-265 KRINK
+265 NK
-270 HSYEENEQISGNS
+270 HSHEENEQISGNS
-283 RDDLGKVR
+283 GVDLGKVR

-296 MDSFAKLFANMK
+296 MDSFAKLFAKME
-308 NIRKDKCIFFNGSNK
+308 NIGKDKCIFLSGSNK

-353 IVGSSNATVNG
+353 IVGSSNATANG
-364 CDLNC
+364 CNLN
-369 DQSNKSGNVEFNIE
+369 NKSGNVEYNMG
-383 FEISEDDYEGF
+383 FEISGDDYEAF
-394 DKLLRGEP
+394 DKLLRGGS

-407 DEDIKM
+407 DEDMKM

-418 EEGVDFRRYYAEFLR
+418 EKGVDFRRYYAEFLR

-486 ATLTLGSLAPVAGVY
+486 ATLTLGSSEPVAGVY

-574 SNNRPGIASK
+574 CNNRSGIVSK
-584 AMVSRRSDRSYVYE
+584 TMVSRRSDRSYVYE

>member
-31 DRAYITTY
+31 DKAYITTY

-51 ELGLFDLIASDK
+51 ELGLFDLIAADK

-87 YQTVSSA
+87 CQTVSSA

-116 IRYVSDTTAPGY
+116 IRYVSDTSAPGY
-128 VIIVMSKNISRSNML
+128 VILVMSKNISRSNML

-190 EKIIDITSEYDPDTP
+190 EKIIAVASKDDLGTP

-255 VSPFLSYGFF
+255 VSPFLSDGFF
-265 KRINK
+265 NK
-270 HSYEENEQISGNS
+270 HSHEENEQISENS
-283 RDDLGKVR
+283 GVDLGKVR

-296 MDSFAKLFANMK
+296 MDSF
-308 NIRKDKCIFFNGSNK
+308 
-323 SGAETGYYRADMNLH
+323 ADMNLH

-353 IVGSSNATVNG
+353 IVGSSNATANG
-364 CDLNC
+364 CNLN
-369 DQSNKSGNVEFNIE
+369 NKSGNVEYNMG
-383 FEISEDDYEGF
+383 FEISGDDYEAF
-394 DKLLRGEP
+394 DKLLRGGS

-407 DEDIKM
+407 DEDMKM

-418 EEGVDFRRYYAEFLR
+418 EKGVDFRRYYAEFLR

-486 ATLTLGSLAPVAGVY
+486 ATLTLGFSEPVAGVY
-501 VKIIANSNGQKE
+501 VKIVANSNGQKE
-513 ENEIAEKIF
+513 KSETAEKIF

-533 AQSKLDMECRKNYR
+533 AQSKLDMEGRKNYR
-547 AQLLDLQKQIFNGN
+547 AQLLDLQKQIINGN
-561 KVRKLHQT
+561 KVRRLHQT

-574 SNNRPGIASK
+574 SNNRSGIASK
-584 AMVSRRSDRSYVYE
+584 AMFSRRSDRSYVYE

>member
-116 IRYVSDTTAPGY
+116 IRYVSDTSAPGY

-255 VSPFLSYGFF
+255 VSPFLSDGFF
-265 KRINK
+265 NK
-270 HSYEENEQISGNS
+270 HSHEENEQISENS
-283 RDDLGKVR
+283 GVDLGKVR

-296 MDSFAKLFANMK
+296 MDSF
-308 NIRKDKCIFFNGSNK
+308 
-323 SGAETGYYRADMNLH
+323 ADMNLH

-353 IVGSSNATVNG
+353 IVGSSNATANG
-364 CDLNC
+364 CNLN
-369 DQSNKSGNVEFNIE
+369 NKSGNVEYNMG
-383 FEISEDDYEGF
+383 FEISGDDYEAF
-394 DKLLRGEP
+394 DKLLRGGS

-407 DEDIKM
+407 DEDMKM

-418 EEGVDFRRYYAEFLR
+418 EKGVDFRRYYAEFLR

-476 QDIWKKLSDG
+476 QDIWRRLSDG
-486 ATLTLGSLAPVAGVY
+486 ATLTLGFSEPVAGVY
-501 VKIIANSNGQKE
+501 VKIVANSNGQKE
-513 ENEIAEKIF
+513 KSETAEKIF

-547 AQLLDLQKQIFNGN
+547 AQLLDLQKQIINGN
-561 KVRKLHQT
+561 KVRRLHQT

-574 SNNRPGIASK
+574 SNNRSGIASK
-584 AMVSRRSDRSYVYE
+584 AMFSRRSTRRSDRSYVYE

>member
-31 DRAYITTY
+31 DKAYITTY

-51 ELGLFDLIASDK
+51 ELGLFDLIAADK

-87 YQTVSSA
+87 CQTVSSA

-116 IRYVSDTTAPGY
+116 IRYVSDTSAPGY
-128 VIIVMSKNISRSNML
+128 VILVMSKNISRSNML

-190 EKIIDITSEYDPDTP
+190 EKIIAVASKDDLGTP

-255 VSPFLSYGFF
+255 VSPFLSDGFF
-265 KRINK
+265 NK
-270 HSYEENEQISGNS
+270 HSHEENEQISGNS
-283 RDDLGKVR
+283 GVDLGKVR

-296 MDSFAKLFANMK
+296 MDSF
-308 NIRKDKCIFFNGSNK
+308 
-323 SGAETGYYRADMNLH
+323 ADMNLH

-353 IVGSSNATVNG
+353 IVGSSNATANG
-364 CDLNC
+364 CNLN
-369 DQSNKSGNVEFNIE
+369 NKSGNVEYNMG
-383 FEISEDDYEGF
+383 FEISGDDYEAF
-394 DKLLRGEP
+394 DKLLRGGS

-407 DEDIKM
+407 DEDMKM

-418 EEGVDFRRYYAEFLR
+418 EKGVDFRRYYAEFLR

-476 QDIWKKLSDG
+476 QDIWRRLSDG
-486 ATLTLGSLAPVAGVY
+486 ATLTLGFSEPVAGVY
-501 VKIIANSNGQKE
+501 VKIVANSNGQKE
-513 ENEIAEKIF
+513 KSETAEKIF

-547 AQLLDLQKQIFNGN
+547 AQLLDLQKQIINGN
-561 KVRKLHQT
+561 KVRRLHQT

-574 SNNRPGIASK
+574 SNNRPGIVSK

-633 DQFQHDLMLLLSK
+633 DQFQHDLMILLSK

>member
-31 DRAYITTY
+31 DKAYITTY

-51 ELGLFDLIASDK
+51 ELGLFDLIAADK

-87 YQTVSSA
+87 CQTVSSA

-116 IRYVSDTTAPGY
+116 IRYVSDTSEPGY
-128 VIIVMSKNISRSNML
+128 VILVMSKNISRSNML

-190 EKIIDITSEYDPDTP
+190 EKIIAVASKDDLGTP

-255 VSPFLSYGFF
+255 VSPFLSDGFF
-265 KRINK
+265 NK
-270 HSYEENEQISGNS
+270 HSHEENEQISENS
-283 RDDLGKVR
+283 GVDLGKVR

-296 MDSFAKLFANMK
+296 MDSF
-308 NIRKDKCIFFNGSNK
+308 
-323 SGAETGYYRADMNLH
+323 ADMNLH

-353 IVGSSNATVNG
+353 IVGSSNATANG
-364 CDLNC
+364 CNLN
-369 DQSNKSGNVEFNIE
+369 NKSGNVEYNMG
-383 FEISEDDYEGF
+383 FEISGDDYEAF
-394 DKLLRGEP
+394 DKLLRGGS

-407 DEDIKM
+407 DEDMKM

-418 EEGVDFRRYYAEFLR
+418 EKGVDFRRYYAEFLR

-486 ATLTLGSLAPVAGVY
+486 ATLTLGFSEPVAGVY
-501 VKIIANSNGQKE
+501 VKIVANSNGQKE
-513 ENEIAEKIF
+513 KSETAEKIF

-547 AQLLDLQKQIFNGN
+547 AQLLDLQKQIINGN
-561 KVRKLHQT
+561 KVRRLHQT

-574 SNNRPGIASK
+574 SNNRSGIASK
-584 AMVSRRSDRSYVYE
+584 AMFSRRSDRSYVYE

>member
-31 DRAYITTY
+31 DKAYITTY

-51 ELGLFDLIASDK
+51 ELGLFDLIAADK

-87 YQTVSSA
+87 CQTVSSA

-116 IRYVSDTTAPGY
+116 IRYVSDTSAPGY
-128 VIIVMSKNISRSNML
+128 VILVMSKNISRSNML

-190 EKIIDITSEYDPDTP
+190 EKIIAVASKDDLGTP

-255 VSPFLSYGFF
+255 VSPFLSDGFF
-265 KRINK
+265 NK
-270 HSYEENEQISGNS
+270 HSHEENEQISENS
-283 RDDLGKVR
+283 GVDLGKVR

-296 MDSFAKLFANMK
+296 MDSF
-308 NIRKDKCIFFNGSNK
+308 
-323 SGAETGYYRADMNLH
+323 ADMNLH

-353 IVGSSNATVNG
+353 IVGSSNATANG
-364 CDLNC
+364 CNLN
-369 DQSNKSGNVEFNIE
+369 NKSGNVEYNMG
-383 FEISEDDYEGF
+383 FEISGDDYEAF
-394 DKLLRGEP
+394 DKLLRGGS

-407 DEDIKM
+407 DEDMKM

-418 EEGVDFRRYYAEFLR
+418 EKDVDFRRYYAEFLR

-476 QDIWKKLSDG
+476 QDIWRRLSDG
-486 ATLTLGSLAPVAGVY
+486 ATLTLGFSEPVAGVY
-501 VKIIANSNGQKE
+501 VKIVANSNGQKE
-513 ENEIAEKIF
+513 KSETAEKIF

-547 AQLLDLQKQIFNGN
+547 AQLLDLQKQIINGN
-561 KVRKLHQT
+561 KVRRLHQT

-574 SNNRPGIASK
+574 SNNRPGIVSK

-633 DQFQHDLMLLLSK
+633 DQFQHDLMILLSK